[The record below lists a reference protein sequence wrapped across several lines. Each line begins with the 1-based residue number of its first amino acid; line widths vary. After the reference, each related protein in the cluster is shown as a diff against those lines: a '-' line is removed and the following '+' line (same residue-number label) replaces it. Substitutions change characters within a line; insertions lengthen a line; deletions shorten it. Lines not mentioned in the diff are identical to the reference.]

1 MVQDKPEFPRD
12 AGYPVRQYYKFGDAP
27 EMSVAFQC
35 SVALIVLFF
44 AVEASNTVYRS
55 CTATKNQPAP
65 DSTSFESTPE
75 ERVRINQASGKNNEM
90 VQGDEQEKNNDD
102 AYGIMFDRLATVT
115 SSIPM
120 LLLLFLISRLHGT
133 VDLEGT
139 EPDQFTKEK
148 GFVFATVCLY
158 LEATFMLVPNSLYK
172 MIGKLILISRIIAR
186 FLYHVAIVI
195 ILVKFFEMVKY

>member
-1 MVQDKPEFPRD
+1 MAQDKPEFPRE
-12 AGYPVRQYYKFGDAP
+12 AGFPIRQYYKFGEAP
-27 EMSVAFQC
+27 EMPVAFQC

-55 CTATKNQPAP
+55 CLAAKKQPNA
-65 DSTSFESTPE
+65 DSTSFDSTPE
-75 ERVRINQASGKNNEM
+75 ERVRINHAYTTTDEM
-90 VQGDEQEKNNDD
+90 DKGEQEKDNDD
-102 AYGIMFDRLATVT
+102 GYDKIFDRLATVT

-148 GFVFATVCLY
+148 GFVFATVCLF
-158 LEATFMLVPNSLYK
+158 LEAVFMVVPNSLYK
-172 MIGKLILISRIIAR
+172 TIGNLILISRIIAR

-195 ILVKFFEMVKY
+195 IIIKFFEMVKY

>member
-1 MVQDKPEFPRD
+1 MVHDKPEFPRE
-12 AGYPVRQYYKFGDAP
+12 AGYPVRQYYKFGEAP

-44 AVEASNTVYRS
+44 FVEASNTVYRS
-55 CTATKNQPAP
+55 CTATKKQPAS

-75 ERVRINQASGKNNEM
+75 ERVRINQASGRNDEM
-90 VQGDEQEKNNDD
+90 IQGGEHENKNDD
-102 AYGIMFDRLATVT
+102 AYSNMFDRLATVT

-158 LEATFMLVPNSLYK
+158 LEATFMVVPNSLYK
-172 MIGKLILISRIIAR
+172 IIGKLILISRIIAR